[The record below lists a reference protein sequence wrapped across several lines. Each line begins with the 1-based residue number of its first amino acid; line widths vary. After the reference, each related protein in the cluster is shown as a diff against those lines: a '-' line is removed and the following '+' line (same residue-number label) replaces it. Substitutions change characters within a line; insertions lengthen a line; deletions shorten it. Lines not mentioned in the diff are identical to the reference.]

1 MDVDQWWNKP
11 ERDKQKD
18 PEDTFLST
26 SFFHHKFHDDSSGIE
41 LGHRSE
47 RQSPEL
53 CGGYEKVQ
61 LQSTAYHLKGNSTAR
76 ARYCYRKK
84 NIK

>member
-47 RQSPEL
+47 R
-53 CGGYEKVQ
+53 
-61 LQSTAYHLKGNSTAR
+61 
-76 ARYCYRKK
+76 
-84 NIK
+84 